1 MIRLFRS
8 LATTAFMTSLSRVLG
23 YARDAAVF
31 IFISNAHGALDAFFV
46 AFRIPNFLRR
56 LSAEGAFS
64 QAFVPVFVEYREQKP
79 QQLNSLIDAT
89 AGALALILVF
99 ITALGILAAPLLIM
113 IFAPGLRSV
122 HFADGDGRQ
131 HVQCARAF
139 RLACHHSSPAQPV
152 ADRGRA
158 VAGAEA

>member
-8 LATTAFMTSLSRVLG
+8 LATTAFMTSLSRLLG
-23 YARDAAVF
+23 YARDAVVF

-79 QQLNSLIDAT
+79 AAAQFPHRRHGRC
-89 AGALALILVF
+89 AGDMVLVL
-99 ITALGILAAPLLIM
+99 ITALGILAAPSADHDLRT
-113 IFAPGLRSV
+113 GLC
-122 HFADGDGRQ
+122 DGR
-131 HVQCARAF
+131 RP
-139 RLACHHSSPAQPV
+139 AC
-152 ADRGRA
+152 
-158 VAGAEA
+158 